1 MAGIT
6 LAQAET
12 HLTAWLAAS
21 AAVATGQSY
30 SISVGSS
37 SRSVSRADVGE
48 IREMV
53 TYFNG
58 LVNKLTGAA
67 QGRNKTRYVVPG

>member
-12 HLTAWLAAS
+12 NLTAWLTAS
-21 AAVATGQSY
+21 EAVATGQSY

-37 SRSVSRADVGE
+37 SRSLTRADAGE
-48 IREMV
+48 IREMIG
-53 TYFNG
+53 YWNG
-58 LVNKLTGAA
+58 MVEKLTGRA
-67 QGRNKTRYVVPG
+67 QGRGRTRYVVPV

>member
-12 HLTAWLAAS
+12 NLTAWMTAS
-21 AAVATGQSY
+21 EAVATGQSY

-37 SRSVSRADVGE
+37 SRSLTRADAGE
-48 IREMV
+48 IREMIG
-53 TYFNG
+53 YWNG
-58 LVNKLTGAA
+58 MVKRLTGTA
-67 QGRNKTRYVVPG
+67 QGRGGTRYVVPG

>member
-12 HLTAWLAAS
+12 QLTAWLTAS
-21 AAVATGQSY
+21 EAVAAGQSY

-37 SRSVSRADVGE
+37 SRSLSRADAGE
-48 IREMV
+48 IREML
-53 TYFNG
+53 TYWNG
-58 LVNKLTGAA
+58 IVEKLTGVA
-67 QGRNKTRYVVPG
+67 QGRSKTRYVVPG

>member
-12 HLTAWLAAS
+12 NLTSWLTAS
-21 AAVATGQSY
+21 EAVATGQSY

-37 SRSVSRADVGE
+37 SRSLTRADAGE
-48 IREMV
+48 IREMIG
-53 TYFNG
+53 YWNG
-58 LVNKLTGAA
+58 MVEKLTGRA
-67 QGRNKTRYVVPG
+67 QGRGQTRYVVPG